1 MSVLQDHKLDGF
13 DFDVEEDVS
22 QDTLVQLAQQLDSD
36 LGIDFIITGAPV
48 ASAMS
53 GGGNLDNVDWSSL
66 DAAATSSS
74 RPNGK
79 LFNWYNTQF
88 YDGWGDASSTSSYD
102 AIISAGWDA
111 SRIVMGVLTSGGE
124 GSGYDSL
131 STLSSTISSL
141 KSSYSDFG
149 GISGW
154 EYGGAGSSDNDDP
167 DQWVAAIS
175 SALSS

>member
-1 MSVLQDHKLDGF
+1 LKVLQDHSLDGF

-22 QDTLVQLAQQLDSD
+22 QDALVQLAQQLDSD
-36 LGIDFIITGAPV
+36 LGTDFIITGAPV

-53 GGGNLDNVDWSSL
+53 GGGNLDNVDWASL
-66 DAAATSSS
+66 DAAATSSN

-88 YDGWGDASSTSSYD
+88 YDGWGDASSTGSYD
-102 AIISAGWDA
+102 SIISAGWDA
-111 SRIVMGVLTSGGE
+111 SRIVLGVLTSGGE
-124 GSGYDSL
+124 GSGYDDL

-141 KSSYSDFG
+141 KSSYSNFG

-154 EYGGAGSSDNDDP
+154 EYGGAGSSDSDDP
-167 DQWVAAIS
+167 NQWVAAIS
-175 SALSS
+175 AALSS